1 MMTMTTT
8 RILLSAFALSACASL
23 PSPAEQTVSQPLA
36 PAAAP
41 VASLDK
47 PAALPMTGDQ
57 SVVVL
62 YKGASTSAANRVDED
77 VAAAIRMVETRL
89 NDRGIK
95 DGLAL
100 KTVQPSADV
109 QKLLD
114 EGPKVLVTF
123 SAEAGLSVILSA
135 TRSETVFATTDK
147 TVTLAVSVS
156 GDAYCGAEKIASSTQ
171 TGSFRTTEQHRLV
184 GNRTAAERAAEKVA
198 ADLRRQIAD
207 RKEPCLGTLEKM
219 IKEAQKVAL
228 PEPPPPPPPPKPA
241 PAAAPAAPAPGAAPA
256 PSPEPP
262 AAPVAVGPLPKP
274 ARVWAVIAG
283 ISDFKPASQR
293 VGQKIND
300 LPGVRKDVTT
310 LEKLLRERGV
320 PASQMTVLVDSQA
333 TSGEFRDALRRV
345 QQSAGPD
352 DLLIV
357 AISSHGSA
365 ANGLSGYGVPL
376 FHDYDPRNKA
386 TTVDFWEIQSA
397 MLNVKARQVVWLV
410 DTCHSGGAT
419 VGLIGGS
426 ADATS
431 RGAVVEVGKSGAR
444 GLTREKV
451 AEAVFNPAP
460 VSQVFAESRRHVA
473 IMSAAT
479 PAQYAMEVGDRGGL
493 FTQSLADAIRKAP
506 ADATVAQL
514 FERVQSQVTEEARR
528 MKADQSPVLGV
539 SGRGGEIRF

>member
-1 MMTMTTT
+1 MTTT
-8 RILLSAFALSACASL
+8 RTLLSALALSACASL
-23 PSPAEQTVSQPLA
+23 PSLAEQVASQP
-36 PAAAP
+36 AAP
-41 VASLDK
+41 VAA
-47 PAALPMTGDQ
+47 PVAALEKAATPPVTGDQ

-100 KTVQPSADV
+100 KTMQPSADV

-228 PEPPPPPPPPKPA
+228 PEPPPPPPKPA

-256 PSPEPP
+256 PLPESP

>member
-1 MMTMTTT
+1 MTTIRT
-8 RILLSAFALSACASL
+8 LFSAFALSACASL
-23 PSPAEQTVSQPLA
+23 PSPAEQSASQPPA
-36 PAAAP
+36 PAAVP

-114 EGPKVLVTF
+114 DGPKVLVTF

-135 TRSETVFATTDK
+135 TRSETAFATTDK

-171 TGSFRTTEQHRLV
+171 TGNFRTTEQHRLV

-198 ADLRRQIAD
+198 ADLRRQIAE

-228 PEPPPPPPPPKPA
+228 PEPPPPPPKPA
-241 PAAAPAAPAPGAAPA
+241 PAAAPAAQAPGAAPA
-256 PSPEPP
+256 PSPEAP
-262 AAPVAVGPLPKP
+262 AAPVAAGPLPKP

-365 ANGLSGYGVPL
+365 ANGLSGYGLPL
-376 FHDYDPRNKA
+376 FHDFDPRNKA

-397 MLNVKARQVVWLV
+397 MLNVKARQVIWLV

-419 VGLIGGS
+419 VGLLGGS

-431 RGAVVEVGKSGAR
+431 RSAVVEVGKSGAR

-479 PAQYAMEVGDRGGL
+479 PAQYAMEHGDRGGL
-493 FTQSLADAIRKAP
+493 FTQSLADAIRTSP
-506 ADATVAQL
+506 ADATVQQL
-514 FERVQSQVTEEARR
+514 FARVQSKVVEEARR

>member
-1 MMTMTTT
+1 MTTT
-8 RILLSAFALSACASL
+8 RTLLSALALSACASL
-23 PSPAEQTVSQPLA
+23 PSPAEQAASQPAA

-41 VASLDK
+41 VAALEK
-47 PAALPMTGDQ
+47 AATPPVTGDQ

-228 PEPPPPPPPPKPA
+228 PEPPPPPPPKPA
-241 PAAAPAAPAPGAAPA
+241 PAAAPAAPAQGAAPA

-262 AAPVAVGPLPKP
+262 AAPVASGPLPKP

-419 VGLIGGS
+419 VGLLGGS

-479 PAQYAMEVGDRGGL
+479 PAQYAMEHGDSGGL
-493 FTQSLADAIRKAP
+493 FTQSLANAIRKAP

-514 FERVQSQVTEEARR
+514 FARVQSQVTEEARR
-528 MKADQSPVLGV
+528 MQADQSPVLGV

>member
-1 MMTMTTT
+1 MTTT
-8 RILLSAFALSACASL
+8 RTLLSALALSACASL
-23 PSPAEQTVSQPLA
+23 PSPAEQAASQPAA

-41 VASLDK
+41 VAALEK
-47 PAALPMTGDQ
+47 AATPPVTGDQ

-77 VAAAIRMVETRL
+77 VAAAIRLVETRL

-228 PEPPPPPPPPKPA
+228 PEPPPPPPPKPA
-241 PAAAPAAPAPGAAPA
+241 PAAAPAAPAQGAAPA

-262 AAPVAVGPLPKP
+262 AAPVASGPLPKP

-419 VGLIGGS
+419 VGLLGGS

-479 PAQYAMEVGDRGGL
+479 PAQYAMEHGDSGGL
-493 FTQSLADAIRKAP
+493 FTQSLANAIRKAP

-514 FERVQSQVTEEARR
+514 FARVQSQVTEEARR
-528 MKADQSPVLGV
+528 MQADQSPVLGV

>member
-1 MMTMTTT
+1 MTTT
-8 RILLSAFALSACASL
+8 RTLLSALALSACASL
-23 PSPAEQTVSQPLA
+23 PSPAEQAASQPAA

-41 VASLDK
+41 VAALEK
-47 PAALPMTGDQ
+47 AATPPVTGDQ

-228 PEPPPPPPPPKPA
+228 PEPPPPPPPKPA
-241 PAAAPAAPAPGAAPA
+241 PAAAPAAPAQGAAPA

-262 AAPVAVGPLPKP
+262 AAPVASGPLPKP

-283 ISDFKPASQR
+283 ISDFKPVSQR

-419 VGLIGGS
+419 VGLLGGS

-431 RGAVVEVGKSGAR
+431 RGAVVEVGKGGAR

-479 PAQYAMEVGDRGGL
+479 PAQYAMEHGDSGGL
-493 FTQSLADAIRKAP
+493 FTQSLANAIRKAP

-514 FERVQSQVTEEARR
+514 FARVQSQVTEEARR
-528 MKADQSPVLGV
+528 MQADQSPVLGV

>member
-1 MMTMTTT
+1 MTTT
-8 RILLSAFALSACASL
+8 RTLLSALALSACASL
-23 PSPAEQTVSQPLA
+23 PSRAEQVASQPA
-36 PAAAP
+36 SP
-41 VASLDK
+41 VAALEK
-47 PAALPMTGDQ
+47 AATPPVTGDQ

-135 TRSETVFATTDK
+135 TRSETVFATTDR

-228 PEPPPPPPPPKPA
+228 PEPPPPPPKPA

-256 PSPEPP
+256 PLPESP

-283 ISDFKPASQR
+283 ISDFKPVSQR

-320 PASQMTVLVDSQA
+320 PASQMIVLVDSQA

-419 VGLIGGS
+419 VGLLGGS

-431 RGAVVEVGKSGAR
+431 RGAVVEVGKGGAR

-479 PAQYAMEVGDRGGL
+479 PAQYAMEHGDRGGL

>member
-1 MMTMTTT
+1 MTTT
-8 RILLSAFALSACASL
+8 RTLLSALALSACASL
-23 PSPAEQTVSQPLA
+23 PSPAEQAASQPAA

-41 VASLDK
+41 VAALEK
-47 PAALPMTGDQ
+47 AATPPVTGDQ

-228 PEPPPPPPPPKPA
+228 PEPPPPPPKPA

-419 VGLIGGS
+419 VGLLGGS

>member
-1 MMTMTTT
+1 MTTA
-8 RILLSAFALSACASL
+8 RALLSALALSACASL
-23 PSPAEQTVSQPLA
+23 PSLAEQVASQP
-36 PAAAP
+36 AAP
-41 VASLDK
+41 VAALEK
-47 PAALPMTGDQ
+47 AATPPVTGDQ

-135 TRSETVFATTDK
+135 TRSETVFATTDR

-228 PEPPPPPPPPKPA
+228 PEPPPPPPKPA
-241 PAAAPAAPAPGAAPA
+241 PAAAPAPL
-256 PSPEPP
+256 PESP

-320 PASQMTVLVDSQA
+320 PASQMIVLVDSQA

-419 VGLIGGS
+419 VGLLGGS

-431 RGAVVEVGKSGAR
+431 RGAVVEVGKGGAR

>member
-1 MMTMTTT
+1 MTTIRT
-8 RILLSAFALSACASL
+8 LLSALALSACATQ
-23 PSPAEQTVSQPLA
+23 PSPAEQAASQPAA
-36 PAAAP
+36 PAAVP
-41 VASLDK
+41 VAALEK
-47 PAALPMTGDQ
+47 PATPPATGDQ

-184 GNRTAAERAAEKVA
+184 GNRTAAERAAEKLA

-228 PEPPPPPPPPKPA
+228 PEPPPPPPKPA
-241 PAAAPAAPAPGAAPA
+241 PAAAPAAPAPGTAPA

-262 AAPVAVGPLPKP
+262 AAPVASGPLPKP

-283 ISDFKPASQR
+283 ISDFKPVSQR
-293 VGQKIND
+293 VGHKIDD

-333 TSGEFRDALRRV
+333 TSGEFRDALRRM

-365 ANGLSGYGVPL
+365 ANGLSGYGLPL

-479 PAQYAMEVGDRGGL
+479 PAQYAMEHGDSGGL

-506 ADATVAQL
+506 ADATVEQL
-514 FERVQSQVTEEARR
+514 FAKVQSRVVDEARR

>member
-1 MMTMTTT
+1 MKLT
-8 RILLSAFALSACASL
+8 RTIFSVLALSACATL
-23 PSPAEQTVSQPLA
+23 PVVAEQ
-36 PAAAP
+36 
-41 VASLDK
+41 
-47 PAALPMTGDQ
+47 PM
-57 SVVVL
+57 VVL
-62 YKGASTSAANRVDED
+62 YKAASTSAANRVDED

-95 DGLAL
+95 DGLVL
-100 KTVQPSADV
+100 KTVQPSAEV

-135 TRSETVFATTDK
+135 TRSETAFATTDK
-147 TVTLAVSVS
+147 SVTLAVNVS

-171 TGSFRTTEQHRLV
+171 TGNFRTTEQHRLV

-207 RKEPCLGTLEKM
+207 RKDPCVGTLEKM
-219 IKEAQKVAL
+219 IREAQKVAL
-228 PEPPPPPPPPKPA
+228 PEPPPPPPPPQSAPA
-241 PAAAPAAPAPGAAPA
+241 PAPVAA
-256 PSPEPP
+256 PSP
-262 AAPVAVGPLPKP
+262 APVSAGPLPKP
-274 ARVWAVIAG
+274 AKVWAVIAG
-283 ISDFKPASQR
+283 ISDFKAVSQR
-293 VGQKIND
+293 VGATVSD
-300 LPGVRKDVTT
+300 LPGVRKDVAT
-310 LEKLLRERGV
+310 LEKLLRDRGV
-320 PASQMTVLVDSQA
+320 PASQLTVLVDKQA

-365 ANGLSGYGVPL
+365 ANGLSGYGLPL
-376 FHDYDPRNKA
+376 FHDFDPRNKA

-397 MLNVKARQVVWLV
+397 VLNVKARQVIWLV

-419 VGLIGGS
+419 VGLVGGS
-426 ADATS
+426 ADASS
-431 RGAVVEVGKSGAR
+431 RSAVVEVGRNGAR
-444 GLTREKV
+444 GLSREKV
-451 AEAVFNPAP
+451 SEAVFNPAP

-473 IMSAAT
+473 ILSAAT
-479 PAQYAMEVGDRGGL
+479 PAQYAMEVGNRGGL
-493 FTQSLADAIRKAP
+493 FTQSFADAIRSAP
-506 ADATVAQL
+506 ADATVEQL
-514 FERVQSQVTEEARR
+514 FAKVQPLVIEEARR

>member
-1 MMTMTTT
+1 MKSTLTVLYSA
-8 RILLSAFALSACASL
+8 LLLAACAST
-23 PSPAEQTVSQPLA
+23 PAIAEP
-36 PAAAP
+36 
-41 VASLDK
+41 
-47 PAALPMTGDQ
+47 PAALATIQDKASPPMVGDQ

-77 VAAAIRMVETRL
+77 VSAAIRMVETRL

-100 KTVQPSADV
+100 KAVQPSAEV

-123 SAEAGLSVILSA
+123 SADAGLSVILSA
-135 TRSETVFATTDK
+135 TRSETAFATTDK
-147 TVTLAVSVS
+147 SVALAVQVS

-171 TGSFRTTEQHRLV
+171 TGTFRTTEQHRLV
-184 GNRTAAERAAEKVA
+184 GNRTAAERGAEKVA
-198 ADLRRQIAD
+198 ADLRRQIAE
-207 RKEPCLGTLEKM
+207 RKEPCLGTLDKM

-228 PEPPPPPPPPKPA
+228 PEPPPPPPPPPPKPS
-241 PAAAPAAPAPGAAPA
+241 PVAAPATSGPVPAQQPPSTVAA
-256 PSPEPP
+256 S
-262 AAPVAVGPLPKP
+262 PLPRP

-283 ISDFKPASQR
+283 ISDFRAASQR
-293 VGQKIND
+293 AGQKISD
-300 LPGVRKDVTT
+300 LPGVRKDVST
-310 LEKLLRERGV
+310 LQKLLLERGV
-320 PASQMTVLVDSQA
+320 PASQMTVLIDSQA

-365 ANGLSGYGVPL
+365 ANGLSGYGLPL
-376 FHDYDPRNKA
+376 FYDFDPQNKA

-397 MLNVKARQVVWLV
+397 MLNVKASQVIWLV

-419 VGLIGGS
+419 VGMFGGS
-426 ADATS
+426 ADASS
-431 RGAVVEVGKSGAR
+431 RGAVVEVGKGGAR

-460 VSQVFAESRRHVA
+460 VSQVFAESRRNVA

-479 PAQYAMEVGDRGGL
+479 PAQYAMETGDRGGL
-493 FTQSLADAIRKAP
+493 FTQSLAAAVRSAP

-514 FERVQSQVTEEARR
+514 FTRVQSQVTEEARR